1 MAFEGTVHGSGFRL
15 PGRNDGTS
23 PSHRN
28 NFLIRRLFVAC
39 TLFISARW
47 CSPPQPGEVPPMQE
61 SLTTAVEGDTE
72 VLFFRSWL
80 ALDGFLG

>member
-1 MAFEGTVHGSGFRL
+1 
-15 PGRNDGTS
+15 
-23 PSHRN
+23 
-28 NFLIRRLFVAC
+28 
-39 TLFISARW
+39 
-47 CSPPQPGEVPPMQE
+47 MQE